1 MEYKFLHRWVKEAGQ
16 KNLQFKSF
24 LKFRDQYIITFKKTH
39 LYLQIN
45 LASENSFCFFSEK
58 KYLPFEERNEL
69 NKFNLHLASSRLTNI
84 EISKNDRILSVTFSK
99 IDIYNQ
105 ITDYKL
111 ILEIVPR
118 YQNIILTKQGEIVD
132 CLKKVSFAEN
142 RHRQILPGSEY
153 ESPSTDFVAKKED
166 VKFPLKIVSAK
177 KINEATGD
185 GFDSVNLLFESLY
198 YNFIFASV
206 NNIEK
211 NKAAKKLQSGI
222 SKKQKKIQKLETELQ
237 DAGKEENFKQTAEL
251 LKANFASLMS
261 GMESVKLKD
270 YYAEGFPEIEIK
282 LDVTKHPKQNV
293 EFYFKKYRKARDG
306 KVKIAEQIRKTHD
319 EIDELE
325 KQVFELEETDLY
337 LPGEKQKLAKHKK
350 TEHRKRLK
358 INEDWE
364 ILVGRTSKENDLL
377 TTKIAKS
384 NDWWFHTRVFR
395 GTHIILRNFN
405 KKDLP
410 DNIKLICCR
419 LAAYYSKAK
428 TSSNVPVDF
437 TQIKYVRK
445 PRGSAPGFV
454 TYKNQNTIYVD
465 PVDFRD
471 AAKKLKGEYPISN
484 KE

>member
-1 MEYKFLHRWVKEAGQ
+1 
-16 KNLQFKSF
+16 
-24 LKFRDQYIITFKKTH
+24 
-39 LYLQIN
+39 
-45 LASENSFCFFSEK
+45 
-58 KYLPFEERNEL
+58 
-69 NKFNLHLASSRLTNI
+69 
-84 EISKNDRILSVTFSK
+84 
-99 IDIYNQ
+99 
-105 ITDYKL
+105 
-111 ILEIVPR
+111 
-118 YQNIILTKQGEIVD
+118 
-132 CLKKVSFAEN
+132 
-142 RHRQILPGSEY
+142 
-153 ESPSTDFVAKKED
+153 
-166 VKFPLKIVSAK
+166 
-177 KINEATGD
+177 
-185 GFDSVNLLFESLY
+185 
-198 YNFIFASV
+198 
-206 NNIEK
+206 
-211 NKAAKKLQSGI
+211 
-222 SKKQKKIQKLETELQ
+222 
-237 DAGKEENFKQTAEL
+237 
-251 LKANFASLMS
+251 
-261 GMESVKLKD
+261 
-270 YYAEGFPEIEIK
+270 
-282 LDVTKHPKQNV
+282 
-293 EFYFKKYRKARDG
+293 
-306 KVKIAEQIRKTHD
+306 VKIAEQIRKTHD

-325 KQVFELEETDLY
+325 KQIFEIEETDLY
-337 LPGEKQKLAKHKK
+337 LPGEKQKHAKHKK